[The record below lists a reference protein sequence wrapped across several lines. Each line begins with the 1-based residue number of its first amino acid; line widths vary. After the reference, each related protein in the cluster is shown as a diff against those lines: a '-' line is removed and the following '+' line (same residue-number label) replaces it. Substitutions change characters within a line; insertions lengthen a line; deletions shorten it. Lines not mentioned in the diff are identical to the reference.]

1 MTKKPALAFLVL
13 ALTAACGEDW
23 RRGTF
28 QLYGA
33 AGGNAMAGTGEG
45 AKPSLGL
52 GFAGGMGRYLA
63 VTGSYVW
70 NRLAS
75 VNNSTCLDGACFRA
89 QGRVVAHELL
99 GGLRLNA
106 SKPSRATPYL
116 VAGGGLVRAHGSASA
131 PGIAVSVTRAKPA
144 FAIGG
149 GVDIGVGGPAAVIF
163 DFRAVK
169 ASEMRLYARASL
181 GIGFRFR

>member
-1 MTKKPALAFLVL
+1 MTKKLTFAFLAL
-13 ALTAACGEDW
+13 ALTVACGEDW

-33 AGGNAMAGTGEG
+33 AGGNAMADTGEG

-52 GFAGGMGRYLA
+52 GFASGMGRYVA

-75 VNNSTCLDGACFRA
+75 VDKSGCLEGACLRVQARA
-89 QGRVVAHELL
+89 VAHELL

-106 SKPSRATPYL
+106 SNPSRATPYL
-116 VAGGGLVRAHGSASA
+116 VAGGGLVRAQGSASA
-131 PGIAVSVTRAKPA
+131 AGIDISVTKAKPA
-144 FAIGG
+144 LAIGG
-149 GVDIGVGGPAAVIF
+149 GVDIGVVGPAAVTF
-163 DFRAVK
+163 DLRAVK
-169 ASEMRLYARASL
+169 ASEMHVYGRVSA
-181 GIGFRFR
+181 GVGFRFR